1 MCESIAALR
10 NRGDLHATFLA
21 RASQPGVFG
30 FPTVYDLIIDGGT
43 FAFQNAHGSAHV
55 VANGGDATIT
65 YLLG

>member
-30 FPTVYDLIIDGGT
+30 FPTVYDLIVDGGT
-43 FAFQNAHGSAHV
+43 FAFHNAHGYAHV
-55 VANGGDATIT
+55 VANGGDATVT
-65 YLLG
+65 FALG